1 MNTMKKLVFAAALSA
16 LLAVQACSE
25 KEPAATPEPRGGELE
40 LKVNFLA
47 NGKPVN
53 WESMEYVTSAG
64 DSIQLDLIRHYLSNF
79 EFHSPE
85 TGWMKV
91 EKYALVEYD
100 IASTQTLSFK
110 EMPFGQ
116 YDSVRFYLGL
126 DSAINH
132 DIDHFGKLDPAY
144 NMLWTWN
151 TGYIFI
157 KYEGKFKNSNDV
169 IIPFGYHIGGDNYLM
184 TYELP
189 ISGSKTLNVSNTK
202 ANINLNFELMEL
214 FDNPHL
220 IKLNEVPAVSHTMDE
235 PSFTFL
241 LRDNL
246 LNAWTA
252 E

>member
-1 MNTMKKLVFAAALSA
+1 MKKYLFAAALGS
-16 LLAVQACSE
+16 LFMLNACSE
-25 KEPAATPEPRGGELE
+25 KEPTATPEARGGELE
-40 LKVNFLA
+40 VKVNFQA
-47 NGKPVN
+47 NGNAVN
-53 WESMEYVTSAG
+53 WESMEYVTPAG
-64 DSIQLDLIRHYLSNF
+64 DSVQLDLIRHYLSNF

-85 TGWMKV
+85 TGWEKV

-100 IASTQTLSFK
+100 IASSQTLNFK
-110 EMPFGQ
+110 DLPFGQ
-116 YDSVRFYLGL
+116 YDSVRFYMGL

-132 DIDHFGKLDPAY
+132 NIDHFNTLDPAY

-169 IIPFGYHIGGDNYLM
+169 VVPFGYHIGADNYLM
-184 TYELP
+184 SYSLP
-189 ISGSKTLNVSNTK
+189 ISTTKALTVSNTK
-202 ANINLNFELMEL
+202 ATINLNFELMEL
-214 FDNPHL
+214 FDNPNL

-235 PSFTFL
+235 PTFTML